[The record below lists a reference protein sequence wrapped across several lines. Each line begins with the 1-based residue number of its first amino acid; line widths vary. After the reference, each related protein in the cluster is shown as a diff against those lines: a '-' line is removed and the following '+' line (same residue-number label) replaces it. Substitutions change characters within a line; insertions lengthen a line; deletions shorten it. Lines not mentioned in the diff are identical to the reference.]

1 MRVFYDTGSVWDQG
15 KSPEARHS
23 AGIGVSSGL
32 GIFHKGAFLLAVAFP
47 IRQGRADPVFIAG
60 MNF

>member
-15 KSPEARHS
+15 KPLDVKHS

-32 GIFHKGAFLLAVAFP
+32 GIFKKGAILLAVAFP
-47 IRQGRADPVFIAG
+47 IRPGRVDPVFIAG

>member
-15 KSPEARHS
+15 MSPEVKQSVGA
-23 AGIGVSSGL
+23 GVSTGL
-32 GIFHKGAFLLAVAFP
+32 GRFRKDAFLLALALPV
-47 IRQGRADPVFIAG
+47 RQNRMEPVFIAG